1 MQAAKAAVGRS
12 PSAVTAWL
20 SLALI
25 CLSIGQTQAANNS
38 SAVHREDRA
47 LISNVNCVKQLSS
60 CSCETDSGGRVDLS
74 PLAKSGG
81 VFAFNDKTSPSGS
94 FFYYYNP
101 CYGAT
106 CDGSSDAAVCQKT
119 NDKLQEYLMGTQASA
134 TFETDATLGL
144 LLKYSGLSGDQLTRE
159 THLQLVC
166 DTSGSGEDL
175 LTPLDDGQSSGST
188 ELYKMSLLSRHCCA
202 TGGPG
207 PDGGGGGGM
216 SGGDILLIIFFCL
229 IAVYLAAGIVINVAI
244 RRQSFGAQAL
254 PNAEFWVSVPG
265 LVRDGALFSYG
276 WVKDGI
282 NKRRGNYESV

>member
-1 MQAAKAAVGRS
+1 MQAAKAAFGRS
-12 PSAVTAWL
+12 PSAVIAWL
-20 SLALI
+20 GLALF
-25 CLSIGQTQAANNS
+25 CLSIGQTQAAINS

-119 NDKLQEYLMGTQASA
+119 NDKLQ
-134 TFETDATLGL
+134 
-144 LLKYSGLSGDQLTRE
+144 YSGLSGDQLTRE

-229 IAVYLAAGIVINVAI
+229 IAVYLAAGILINVAI